1 MYLIKTDVNG
11 IEQWQKNFPD
21 AEAGNSVLQTFDGG
35 FFVVGNTYI
44 GEKNGIFNWDI
55 YIIKLDENGNELW
68 NDSIGGLGFE
78 TCTSAL
84 QTSTGD
90 FILAGHTSSFSAGL
104 NDFYLLKVKES
115 NMEPTATPM
124 PTPERSQKIP
134 GFSIL
139 GILFGV
145 MFLSIRSRSIPGRN
159 KGKNTQNYYGHALPP
174 KRASGIRDLVSRI
187 NTSP

>member
-11 IEQWQKNFPD
+11 SEQWQKNFPD

-35 FFVVGNTYI
+35 FFVVGGTYI
-44 GEKNGIFNWDI
+44 GEKNGVFDWDM

-68 NDSIGGLGFE
+68 SDSIGGLGFE

-90 FILAGHTSSFSAGL
+90 FILAGDTSSFSAGL
-104 NDFYLLKVKES
+104 GDFYLLKVKES
-115 NMEPTATPM
+115 NARAPM

-145 MFLSIRSRSIPGRN
+145 MFLSIHERSISGRN
-159 KGKNTQNYYGHALPP
+159 KGKNTRNYYAQ
-174 KRASGIRDLVSRI
+174 AD
-187 NTSP
+187 